1 MGPILGAEF
10 LVAVGNIRTFES
22 ADRLAA

>member
-1 MGPILGAEF
+1 MGPTLGAEF
-10 LVAVGNIRTFES
+10 LVTVGDIRTFES

>member
-10 LVAVGNIRTFES
+10 LVCVGDLRAFES
-22 ADRLAA
+22 ADHLAA